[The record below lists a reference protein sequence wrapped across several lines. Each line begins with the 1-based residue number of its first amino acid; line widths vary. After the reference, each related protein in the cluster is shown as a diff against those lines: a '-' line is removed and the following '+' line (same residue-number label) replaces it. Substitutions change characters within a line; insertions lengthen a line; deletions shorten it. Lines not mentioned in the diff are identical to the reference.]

1 MLWNDKQIRF
11 AAEWGMIDPYA
22 PTQVRRVDGAPVIS
36 FGVSSFGYDMRL
48 GDTFQIF
55 RPVHDFPAK
64 PGDRLGPVILDPKA
78 FDARVAQTVQGATCI
93 IPPHGFALAYS
104 LERFAMPSNVLGV
117 CLGKSTYARLGVVV
131 GITPLEPGWSGH
143 VTIEMSNTTDLPVK
157 VYANEGIAQVLFLEG
172 DEPEVSYAS
181 RGGKYQDQP
190 ATIIWAR
197 V

>member
-1 MLWNDKQIRF
+1 MAWNDKRIRAAAYAGMITPFAPGQIR
-11 AAEWGMIDPYA
+11 
-22 PTQVRRVDGAPVIS
+22 QVDNAPVIS
-36 FGVSSFGYDMRL
+36 FGVSSFGYDMRIA
-48 GDTFQIF
+48 DEFQIF
-55 RPVHDFPAK
+55 RPVQDFPQK
-64 PGDRLGPVILDPKA
+64 PGDRLGPVILDPKV
-78 FDARVAQTVQGATCI
+78 FDARVAETVRGATCI
-93 IPPHGFALAYS
+93 IPPHGFALSYS
-104 LERFAMPSNVLGV
+104 LERFVMPSNVLGI
-117 CLGKSTYARLGVVV
+117 CLGKSTYARIGVVV